1 MKISTKGRYA
11 LDALFYIAMQGEN
24 GTVKIKEICNYNQV
38 SQRYLEQIFFKLRKA
53 GLLQTVR
60 GKYGGYCLQ
69 KMPSEIT
76 VGQILEAVEGQMVPV
91 ACVHSVCPV
100 KLEEFCMTK
109 QIWCHISGAITDI
122 IGKYTL
128 EDLVKG
134 YRDEN
139 IDKR

>member
-11 LDALFYIAMQGEN
+11 LDALFYIAMQGKN
-24 GTVKIKEICNYNQV
+24 CAVKVKEICDYNQV

-53 GLLQTVR
+53 GLLKTVR

-76 VGQILEAVEGQMVPV
+76 ISQILEAVEGQMVPV
-91 ACVHSVCPV
+91 ACVHSACPV

-109 QIWCHISGAITDI
+109 QIWCHIADAVNGIT
-122 IGKYTL
+122 GQYTL

-134 YRDEN
+134 YQNEN
-139 IDKR
+139 ID